1 MATVITRAFEHWQ
14 AGQVLNN
21 LPARPDTIIFA
32 HVPGLDPAAD
42 INPDEGIPADGQI
55 VHRDVVAQYGMIN
68 DSAVAYSVVLDT
80 RVGDFTFNWIG
91 LVDAASNTL
100 CMIVHTPAQQKIA
113 TTNGVQGN
121 NITRTFLMEF
131 AGAAEASQITVSAQ
145 TWQIDFSARLR
156 GIDEVCRLA
165 NLDYYGHAAFFGDGF
180 SVSKDGDKYRVKAGL
195 AYVGGI
201 RALLADDALL
211 EAATGN
217 VVYADVSYQGSV
229 LSEFAPIIHLGVKDS
244 AGDFDDYTDANGFA
258 HYITPL
264 ALITASGEEDKR
276 DANPFDKAIDDINAA
291 LKEHEKS
298 RDHPDATLNA
308 KGFTQLSSAINST
321 SETHAA
327 TSKAVKTANDAA
339 LKIEKNLSDLND
351 TTLARTN
358 IGAADANDVVSKKN
372 GGTFDKSI
380 DVKGVVTS
388 REKVECR
395 SPGNDNYSSGFNCY
409 VNDSGVITDYI
420 STHYAIEPQ
429 WLFSTKLELP
439 TRKVTLSV
447 NGDIKSGGT
456 ITAGGEGGAQIYR
469 DGNIAGPAWGP
480 IGDLFSY
487 INSIKSGAI
496 TSVRLGAQS
505 SSDGAIGPIP
515 AGCYLVGTSGSWN
528 IFRPLQFLQNGIWV
542 TAGNI

>member
-1 MATVITRAFEHWQ
+1 MKNIMPPINTPDNAFHDGNPATGEQGTIVPGAW
-14 AGQVLNN
+14 LNN
-21 LPARPDTIIFA
+21 VQSGVISIQQELLSVLTKAGIEI
-32 HVPGLDPAAD
+32 
-42 INPDEGIPADGQI
+42 DETKQDQLVTAITKLITQGIPELPSASLSQKGI
-55 VHRDVVAQYGMIN
+55 V
-68 DSAVAYSVVLDT
+68 
-80 RVGDFTFNWIG
+80 
-91 LVDAASNTL
+91 
-100 CMIVHTPAQQKIA
+100 
-113 TTNGVQGN
+113 
-121 NITRTFLMEF
+121 
-131 AGAAEASQITVSAQ
+131 
-145 TWQIDFSARLR
+145 
-156 GIDEVCRLA
+156 
-165 NLDYYGHAAFFGDGF
+165 
-180 SVSKDGDKYRVKAGL
+180 
-195 AYVGGI
+195 
-201 RALLADDALL
+201 
-211 EAATGN
+211 
-217 VVYADVSYQGSV
+217 
-229 LSEFAPIIHLGVKDS
+229 
-244 AGDFDDYTDANGFA
+244 
-258 HYITPL
+258 
-264 ALITASGEEDKR
+264 
-276 DANPFDKAIDDINAA
+276 
-291 LKEHEKS
+291 
-298 RDHPDATLNA
+298 
-308 KGFTQLSSAINST
+308 QLSSATNSD
-321 SETHAA
+321 SETLAA

-339 LKIEKNLSDLND
+339 LKIVNNLSEIAAAGPNAVLAAITNLNLLTTVNNANGALQVTRNLSDLND
-351 TTLARTN
+351 TALARTN

-429 WLFSTKLELP
+429 WLFSTELELT

-456 ITAGGEGGAQIYR
+456 ITAGGEGGARIYR

-505 SSDGAIGPIP
+505 SADGAIGPIP

>member
-1 MATVITRAFEHWQ
+1 MANEILPFGLGAESNVMTQ
-14 AGQVLNN
+14 AEYEAMSARSGGFSSGVAKSEQLNKVWRQSSFVASVLADFIANQSGNDVLDNGNTQQLLDSLELAIKKYSSDN
-21 LPARPDTIIFA
+21 LPSAS
-32 HVPGLDPAAD
+32 LSQK
-42 INPDEGIPADGQI
+42 GI
-55 VHRDVVAQYGMIN
+55 V
-68 DSAVAYSVVLDT
+68 
-80 RVGDFTFNWIG
+80 
-91 LVDAASNTL
+91 
-100 CMIVHTPAQQKIA
+100 
-113 TTNGVQGN
+113 
-121 NITRTFLMEF
+121 
-131 AGAAEASQITVSAQ
+131 
-145 TWQIDFSARLR
+145 
-156 GIDEVCRLA
+156 
-165 NLDYYGHAAFFGDGF
+165 
-180 SVSKDGDKYRVKAGL
+180 
-195 AYVGGI
+195 
-201 RALLADDALL
+201 
-211 EAATGN
+211 
-217 VVYADVSYQGSV
+217 
-229 LSEFAPIIHLGVKDS
+229 
-244 AGDFDDYTDANGFA
+244 
-258 HYITPL
+258 
-264 ALITASGEEDKR
+264 
-276 DANPFDKAIDDINAA
+276 
-291 LKEHEKS
+291 
-298 RDHPDATLNA
+298 
-308 KGFTQLSSAINST
+308 QLSSETNSD
-321 SETHAA
+321 SETLAA
-327 TSKAVKTANDAA
+327 TSKAVKTASEAA

-429 WLFSTKLELP
+429 WLFSTELELT

-456 ITAGGEGGAQIYR
+456 ITAGGEGGARIYR

-505 SSDGAIGPIP
+505 SADGAIGPIP

>member
-1 MATVITRAFEHWQ
+1 MKNIMPPINTPDNAFHDGNPATGEQ
-14 AGQVLNN
+14 G
-21 LPARPDTIIFA
+21 TI
-32 HVPGLDPAAD
+32 VPGLWLNNVQRGVISIQQELLSVLTKAG
-42 INPDEGIPADGQI
+42 IEIDETKQDQLVTAITKLITQGIPELPSASLAQKGI
-55 VHRDVVAQYGMIN
+55 V
-68 DSAVAYSVVLDT
+68 
-80 RVGDFTFNWIG
+80 
-91 LVDAASNTL
+91 
-100 CMIVHTPAQQKIA
+100 
-113 TTNGVQGN
+113 
-121 NITRTFLMEF
+121 
-131 AGAAEASQITVSAQ
+131 
-145 TWQIDFSARLR
+145 
-156 GIDEVCRLA
+156 
-165 NLDYYGHAAFFGDGF
+165 
-180 SVSKDGDKYRVKAGL
+180 
-195 AYVGGI
+195 
-201 RALLADDALL
+201 
-211 EAATGN
+211 
-217 VVYADVSYQGSV
+217 
-229 LSEFAPIIHLGVKDS
+229 
-244 AGDFDDYTDANGFA
+244 
-258 HYITPL
+258 
-264 ALITASGEEDKR
+264 
-276 DANPFDKAIDDINAA
+276 
-291 LKEHEKS
+291 
-298 RDHPDATLNA
+298 
-308 KGFTQLSSAINST
+308 QLSSATNSD
-321 SETHAA
+321 SETLAA

-339 LKIEKNLSDLND
+339 LKIVNNLSEIAAAGPGAVLAAITNLNLLTTVNNANGALQVTRNLSDLND
-351 TTLARTN
+351 TKLARTN

-395 SPGNDNYSSGFNCY
+395 SPSNDNYSSGFNCY

>member
-1 MATVITRAFEHWQ
+1 MQKIGDIPNTRADSNGEFTDGNVA
-14 AGQVLNN
+14 AGVPPTI
-21 LPARPDTIIFA
+21 LPAEWFNTIQRELMSI
-32 HVPGLDPAAD
+32 LSAAD
-42 INPDEGIPADGQI
+42 IEADSEEFDQI
-55 VHRDVVAQYGMIN
+55 SRAI
-68 DSAVAYSVVLDT
+68 LK
-80 RVGDFTFNWIG
+80 
-91 LVDAASNTL
+91 LVS
-100 CMIVHTPAQQKIA
+100 
-113 TTNGVQGN
+113 
-121 NITRTFLMEF
+121 
-131 AGAAEASQITVSAQ
+131 S
-145 TWQIDFSARLR
+145 
-156 GIDEVCRLA
+156 GIDA
-165 NLDYYGHAAFFGDGF
+165 NKFLKTD
-180 SVSKDGDKYRVKAGL
+180 
-195 AYVGGI
+195 
-201 RALLADDALL
+201 
-211 EAATGN
+211 N
-217 VVYADVSYQGSV
+217 N
-229 LSEFAPIIHLGVKDS
+229 LSEIAA
-244 AGDFDDYTDANGFA
+244 AGPNAVLAAITNLNLLTTVNDANG
-258 HYITPL
+258 
-264 ALITASGEEDKR
+264 ALQVTR
-276 DANPFDKAIDDINAA
+276 
-291 LKEHEKS
+291 
-298 RDHPDATLNA
+298 
-308 KGFTQLSSAINST
+308 
-321 SETHAA
+321 
-327 TSKAVKTANDAA
+327 
-339 LKIEKNLSDLND
+339 NLSDLND